1 MAKKSTDNARQAS
14 VGGDGDEEPDMFVF
28 KFEHEQELAGLS
40 DDELQRQLLEAQ
52 QELARAGITIDLEAK
67 EVVVLPSTK

>member
-52 QELARAGITIDLEAK
+52 QTIDLEAK